1 MRRLFTETFAK
12 KTRAEWTEIFS
23 SMSKTVIRVTVF
35 SLILCLSLSLSAE
48 LDACVEPVLEM
59 EEASNHPHNKYV
71 GNLLFLCVRSRRE
84 KFLLFERFGT
94 RLLTTQ

>member
-1 MRRLFTETFAK
+1 MDGD
-12 KTRAEWTEIFS
+12 IF
-23 SMSKTVIRVTVF
+23 KYKQNIVIRVTVF
-35 SLILCLSLSLSAE
+35 SLILSLSLSLSLSAE

-71 GNLLFLCVRSRRE
+71 GNLLYPCNRLRRE